1 MPRVDGM
8 RHDPVA
14 LRFVADF
21 FAGLNQ
27 MKLLLISG
35 WHLVVLPRVIQP
47 LVKSESCV
55 VVDVLITNTGY
66 LECRSRSRFAC
77 SHIRPQDARRL
88 VDLGSLAELQLH
100 VDWLVSFSARS
111 TFTRQLAFR
120 IRLISWHT
128 CCLNLLGYVQ
138 RIRSSR
144 FNL

>member
-47 LVKSESCV
+47 LVKM
-55 VVDVLITNTGY
+55 
-66 LECRSRSRFAC
+66 
-77 SHIRPQDARRL
+77 HIVWCGTKKRKL
-88 VDLGSLAELQLH
+88 
-100 VDWLVSFSARS
+100 
-111 TFTRQLAFR
+111 
-120 IRLISWHT
+120 
-128 CCLNLLGYVQ
+128 
-138 RIRSSR
+138 RSS
-144 FNL
+144 